1 MLKLQQNLL
10 PKKKKKTYKT
20 NVVVNE
26 IVNFKT

>member
-26 IVNFKT
+26 IGKF